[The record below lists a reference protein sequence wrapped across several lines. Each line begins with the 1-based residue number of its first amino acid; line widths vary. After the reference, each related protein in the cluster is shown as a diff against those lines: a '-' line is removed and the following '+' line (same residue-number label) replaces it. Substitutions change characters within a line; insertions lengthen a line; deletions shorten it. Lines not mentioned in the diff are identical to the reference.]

1 MLARPKGVSPMSVQP
16 VAAWRQMQKWFN
28 SQAAITQQFASTH
41 DAVNAA
47 FAAAQSNYYQNLA
60 NLAANAALTRIQN
73 DAKAKSA
80 GLETLINGL
89 GGSVNKTA

>member
-1 MLARPKGVSPMSVQP
+1 MSVQRI
-16 VAAWRQMQKWFN
+16 AAWRQMQNWFN
-28 SQAAITQQFASTH
+28 SQAAMTQQFASAH
-41 DAVNAA
+41 DTVNAA

-73 DAKAKSA
+73 DAKAKAA
-80 GLETLINGL
+80 GIETLINSL

>member
-1 MLARPKGVSPMSVQP
+1 MSVQP
-16 VAAWRQMQKWFN
+16 VGAWRQMQRWFN
-28 SQAAITQQFASTH
+28 SQAAITQQFASAH

-80 GLETLINGL
+80 GLEALINSV